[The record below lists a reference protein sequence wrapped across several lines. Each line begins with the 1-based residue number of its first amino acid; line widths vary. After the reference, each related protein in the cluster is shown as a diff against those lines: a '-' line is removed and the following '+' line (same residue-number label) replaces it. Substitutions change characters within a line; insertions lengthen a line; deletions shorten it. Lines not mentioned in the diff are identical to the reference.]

1 MDIKLDINKALQEI
15 ANGLG
20 VAVDKLY
27 PILYKQAQID
37 GAVNLIWI
45 SVIIIYIIY
54 YCQLAK
60 FLIKNVG
67 DKIKKSNYDSWIDY
81 LAESTII
88 GLGGI
93 LAIIFGISALD
104 LARDSITA
112 FFNTEYYIIDHIV
125 DKLIK

>member
-1 MDIKLDINKALQEI
+1 MDIKLDVNKALQEI

-45 SVIIIYIIY
+45 SVIIIYIVY
-54 YCQLAK
+54 YCKLAK

-67 DKIKKSNYDSWIDY
+67 EKIRKSNYDGWFDY
-81 LAESTII
+81 LPESTII

-125 DKLIK
+125 DKLLK